1 MLSNIRN
8 HRVIVGDGATS
19 FDKPYTL
26 TPSDAS
32 LYKLSAGPQS
42 ELFAWKRRMILEE
55 QEGHQWSLMSR
66 CKYPP
71 DLKAAAA
78 VACEVES
85 AMEETRVDSQRQL
98 IRCVFVF
105 SLVLFNFVVQAKGR
119 PSTRRSNLG
128 IVWSQ
133 TPATS
138 K

>member
-26 TPSDAS
+26 TPSDES

-55 QEGHQWSLMSR
+55 QEGHQWSLMNR
-66 CKYPP
+66 CKYPL
-71 DLKAAAA
+71 DLEAAAV

-85 AMEETRVDSQRQL
+85 AMEETRADSQHQL